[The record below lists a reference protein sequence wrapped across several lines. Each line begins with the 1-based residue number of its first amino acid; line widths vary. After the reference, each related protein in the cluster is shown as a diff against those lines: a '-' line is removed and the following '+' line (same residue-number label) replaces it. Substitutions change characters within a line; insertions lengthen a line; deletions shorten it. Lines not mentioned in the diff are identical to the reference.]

1 MRAIAEAPAKAIVTG
16 EHFVVHGAWALAAAL
31 PRKVHVAVEPSSKFE
46 VVSDQFGK
54 VGSAELLP
62 VSRVVEGMAREF
74 SEKPTVRVT
83 ISSDVPGGAGLGS
96 SAATMVAVAS
106 AFSKLNSLGLT
117 VPELIDSAM
126 VGERSIH
133 GNPSGIDPAVCAQ
146 GGVILFRTEA
156 APKKVSFEGTRSL
169 ILSYSGL
176 KRSTKGQIG
185 HVSKMKDRYPGMFE
199 SLAAGISELSLR
211 ASEMLR
217 ADDMKG
223 LGTLL
228 TVNHAALMSLGVSN
242 DALDK
247 MVDLLLSMGSYGAKL
262 TGAGGGGSVLA
273 VAPEGKEKSIVTGLS
288 ARGFETFRATIPAE
302 GVKSWLER

>member
-31 PRKVHVAVEPSSKFE
+31 PRKVRVAVEPSSKFE
-46 VVSDQFGK
+46 VVSDPFAK
-54 VGSAELLP
+54 AGSRELLP
-62 VSRVVEGMAREF
+62 VSRLVEEMAREF
-74 SEKPTVRVT
+74 SEKPTVKVT
-83 ISSDVPGGAGLGS
+83 ISTDVPGGAGLGS

-117 VPELIDSAM
+117 VPEIVDCAM

-133 GNPSGIDPAVCAQ
+133 GNPSGIDPAICAH
-146 GGVILFRTEA
+146 GGVILFRTGA
-156 APKKVSFEGTRSL
+156 APKKVSFDGTRTL

-176 KRSTKGQIG
+176 KRSTRGQIG
-185 HVSKMKDRYPGMFE
+185 HVSKMKEKYPGIFE
-199 SLAAGISELSLR
+199 SLAAGVSELSLR
-211 ASEMLR
+211 ASGMLR
-217 ADDMKG
+217 ADNMEG

-242 DALDK
+242 DSLDE
-247 MVDLLLSMGSYGAKL
+247 MVDSLLSMGSYGAKL

-273 VAPEGKEKSIVTGLS
+273 VAPEGKEKSIVSGLS
-288 ARGFETFRATIPAE
+288 ARGFETFRVRIPAE
-302 GVKSWLER
+302 GVKSWLEQ

>member
-31 PRKVHVAVEPSSKFE
+31 PRKVRVTVEPSSKFE
-46 VVSDQFGK
+46 VISDLFEDAGPR
-54 VGSAELLP
+54 ELLP
-62 VSRVVEGMAREF
+62 VSRVVEEMAREF
-74 SEKPTVRVT
+74 SSKPNVRVK

-106 AFSKLNSLGLT
+106 AFSKLNSLKLT
-117 VPELIDSAM
+117 VPELIDCAM
-126 VGERSIH
+126 VGERKIH
-133 GNPSGIDPAVCAQ
+133 GNPSGIDPAICAH
-146 GGVILFRTEA
+146 GGVILFRTRA
-156 APKKVSFEGTRSL
+156 DPKKVSFDGTRSL

-176 KRSTKGQIG
+176 KRNTKGQIG

-199 SLAAGISELSLR
+199 TLAAGISELSLR
-211 ASEMLR
+211 ASEMLQT
-217 ADDMKG
+217 DDMKG

-242 DALDK
+242 DALDE
-247 MVDLLLSMGSYGAKL
+247 MVDLLISLGSYGAKL

-273 VAPEGKEKSIVTGLS
+273 VAPEGKQKSIVSGLS
-288 ARGFETFRATIPAE
+288 ARGFETFRVRIPAE
-302 GVKSWLER
+302 GVRSWLER